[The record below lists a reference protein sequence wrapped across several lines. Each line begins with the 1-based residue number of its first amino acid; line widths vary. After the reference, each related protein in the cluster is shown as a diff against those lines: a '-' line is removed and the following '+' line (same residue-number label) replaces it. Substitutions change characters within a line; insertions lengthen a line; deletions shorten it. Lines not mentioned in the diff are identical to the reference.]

1 MPKPF
6 DATLKVMLEESPPDW
21 PILLGRQP
29 LEAEAVDADVS
40 TRSGG
45 ADKVLRVRTSAGWYI
60 QHVEFQ
66 AGPDATA
73 PRRAHLYNAVA
84 EDRHELPVSSA
95 VVLLSPR
102 AAHRNINGVYERGL
116 SGEPAY
122 LRFTYQVV
130 RVWELPVERLLAGG
144 VGTLSL
150 APISAVTEADLP
162 RVIERMKE
170 RFARLQS
177 RSDIGKMWTA
187 TYVLMGLRYQQP
199 LLSGLLRGVM
209 DMEESVTYQEI
220 VAKGVAKGRREGEL
234 SFGRNT
240 LLLQGE
246 QRFGRP
252 TKKIREAIAAI
263 NDTDQL
269 QRLLV
274 RQFEVST
281 WEELLGVPPRSPRRR
296 RST

>member
-1 MPKPF
+1 
-6 DATLKVMLEESPPDW
+6 
-21 PILLGRQP
+21 
-29 LEAEAVDADVS
+29 
-40 TRSGG
+40 
-45 ADKVLRVRTSAGWYI
+45 
-60 QHVEFQ
+60 
-66 AGPDATA
+66 
-73 PRRAHLYNAVA
+73 
-84 EDRHELPVSSA
+84 
-95 VVLLSPR
+95 
-102 AAHRNINGVYERGL
+102 
-116 SGEPAY
+116 
-122 LRFTYQVV
+122 
-130 RVWELPVERLLAGG
+130 
-144 VGTLSL
+144 
-150 APISAVTEADLP
+150 
-162 RVIERMKE
+162 
-170 RFARLQS
+170 
-177 RSDIGKMWTA
+177 
-187 TYVLMGLRYQQP
+187 
-199 LLSGLLRGVM
+199 
-209 DMEESVTYQEI
+209 MEESVTYQEI